1 MATSTMIE
9 NIKVNN
15 PKVLED
21 YVAVLEASEKAAITP
36 LKNPSAKR
44 ITDSTELKDIMLRGI
59 EKWGKKA

>member
-21 YVAVLEASEKAAITP
+21 YVAVLEASEKAAIIP
-36 LKNPSAKR
+36 LKIRLPK
-44 ITDSTELKDIMLRGI
+44 ELRFD
-59 EKWGKKA
+59 

>member
-15 PKVLED
+15 PKVLE
-21 YVAVLEASEKAAITP
+21 ASEKAVITP
-36 LKNPSAKR
+36 LKNSSAKR

-59 EKWGKKA
+59 EKWGKEGVKF